1 MGGLADSNFAAQI
14 AERPLTLASLD
25 LSPARG
31 EVNKQ
36 IRSRDAL
43 SHPSHAQ
50 ATLKKATRKKS
61 SSPKRREAERRQTHP
76 TGDRIAADKFTQS
89 AQTVRHAA
97 RALFSFLPRLWGRIK
112 EGGTL
117 AFRRSTAAF
126 EAVTPRPDPG
136 PRFLEPPGANGRTLP
151 GTSAAS
157 TSRSGHVPD
166 GTMPRAA
173 RRGS

>member
-1 MGGLADSNFAAQI
+1 MRL
-14 AERPLTLASLD
+14 
-25 LSPARG
+25 
-31 EVNKQ
+31 
-36 IRSRDAL
+36 
-43 SHPSHAQ
+43 HPSYAQ
-50 ATLKKATRKKS
+50 ATLKQAPPSKT
-61 SSPKRREAERRQTHP
+61 REAERRQTHP
-76 TGDRIAADKFTQS
+76 TGDRIEPM
-89 AQTVRHAA
+89 R
-97 RALFSFLPRLWGRIK
+97 RALVLFSSPACAEEDRGSA
-112 EGGTL
+112 L

-173 RRGS
+173 RRRGYEPRLREPHSLRQSA